1 MKIFVDTHTHLWD
14 PDLDSEV
21 LRYFKDTPV
30 QKMLSAEALL
40 EAMDQNG
47 IDLALVAALP
57 YKADLSIAEVDAINQ
72 HLEKEIAKS
81 SGRLKAYFTLNP
93 SHWEHS
99 QRVLDRYID
108 HPGFVGLKIHGPF
121 QELAAND
128 RLLFPIYERLEK
140 KNKPVLFHSGG
151 IGVKGFL
158 DHYGD
163 VDLFDETCTR
173 FPDLPVILG
182 HAGRMKYEEV
192 AIVMRKHKNV
202 YAEIST
208 NFSKNPAFGATPLK
222 RLIETL
228 QVWVGDYDRVIFGS
242 DYPFYSQEYT
252 LGMVRTVEEIELIKV
267 LQENTYQFCKNINIL

>member
-1 MKIFVDTHTHLWD
+1 MA
-14 PDLDSEV
+14 
-21 LRYFKDTPV
+21 R
-30 QKMLSAEALL
+30 
-40 EAMDQNG
+40 
-47 IDLALVAALP
+47 
-57 YKADLSIAEVDAINQ
+57 
-72 HLEKEIAKS
+72 S

-173 FPDLPVILG
+173 FPTYPSFWDMP
-182 HAGRMKYEEV
+182 EE
-192 AIVMRKHKNV
+192 
-202 YAEIST
+202 
-208 NFSKNPAFGATPLK
+208 
-222 RLIETL
+222 
-228 QVWVGDYDRVIFGS
+228 
-242 DYPFYSQEYT
+242 
-252 LGMVRTVEEIELIKV
+252 
-267 LQENTYQFCKNINIL
+267 